1 MQINLEVPEV
11 VLGPNVIACMGRM
24 IARTSLC
31 QGPHLLTQAL
41 RLLLLRHHTHNPAAA
56 VSAAVRAGDWA
67 GAEERLR
74 ELPRAAQANLAA
86 EANDLAACDDATGG
100 ADAKRRGKGK
110 RKCAPGSVAL
120 PSPGAGTQRDAVLC
134 WRRARSRTGQV
145 AVSVCGSEHHRPRSS
160 TVPGCAGA
168 CGSGAVPVRMLV
180 CCLYACELNGG
191 SVLRSLR
198 LSSVAGA
205 ETDGLMVCQIRT
217 DISSAAFPR
226 PGGWLLRFKQ
236 CCTPARDTEEVAQTL
251 RRRVIATRARNTR
264 SVHRSWP
271 PSMHHCSCFI
281 RECDQ
286 TAHTRLCTGCAE
298 RAANG
303 VLCCAGQRPQ
313 RRRSSPLSGRCRAYG
328 RRC

>member
-110 RKCAPGSVAL
+110 RKCAPVNVAL

-134 WRRARSRTGQV
+134 
-145 AVSVCGSEHHRPRSS
+145 
-160 TVPGCAGA
+160 CA
-168 CGSGAVPVRMLV
+168 
-180 CCLYACELNGG
+180 
-191 SVLRSLR
+191 
-198 LSSVAGA
+198 
-205 ETDGLMVCQIRT
+205 
-217 DISSAAFPR
+217 
-226 PGGWLLRFKQ
+226 
-236 CCTPARDTEEVAQTL
+236 
-251 RRRVIATRARNTR
+251 
-264 SVHRSWP
+264 
-271 PSMHHCSCFI
+271 
-281 RECDQ
+281 
-286 TAHTRLCTGCAE
+286 CAE
-298 RAANG
+298 RG
-303 VLCCAGQRPQ
+303 
-313 RRRSSPLSGRCRAYG
+313 RRRFKWRCPFADPSTTDLVLQRCRAVPERADQALYLFA
-328 RRC
+328 CLCVVCMHAS